1 MEDLCKLT
9 KKLWNIY
16 FMGEEA
22 SNLQAMEE
30 LLDPSC
36 VIIGTGRHEFYKTLS
51 DFAAALCQE
60 MAERQD
66 IRFQF
71 RDFWCDQAEISPD
84 VSLVYGGLYI
94 WWESEDC
101 KVKIDMDSR
110 FSILYKR
117 EGECWRVVHIHQS
130 IPNLDQMDGEYYPK
144 TLSEQVKESREKIR
158 ELTVLAEKDSLTN
171 LINFRTFQQYYRR
184 WDRDDAWLFIVDV
197 DHFKQINDVYGH
209 VAGNHV
215 LEKIAGVLESTV
227 RSSDLVCRMG
237 GDEFL
242 ILCSGFNTEEKA
254 GEFMH
259 RLQRRVEDAGTG
271 EAAWTGISVGMAH
284 VRTGEALES
293 ALARADSA
301 LYREKR
307 IRHRTV

>member
-1 MEDLCKLT
+1 MDDLCKLT
-9 KKLWNIY
+9 RELWNIY
-16 FMGEEA
+16 FTGEEETG
-22 SNLQAMEE
+22 LRAMEE

-36 VIIGTGRHEFYKTLS
+36 VIIGTGRHEFYRKRS

-60 MAERQD
+60 VAERQN
-66 IRFQF
+66 IQFQF
-71 RDFWCDQAEISPD
+71 RDFWCDQSEISPD
-84 VSLVYGGLYI
+84 VSLVYGGLCI
-94 WWESEDC
+94 WWESEDR

-110 FSILYKR
+110 FSIVYR
-117 EGECWRVVHIHQS
+117 RTGDRWRAVHIHQS

-144 TLSEQVKESREKIR
+144 TLSEQVKESREKIE
-158 ELTVLAEKDSLTN
+158 ELTVLAERDSLTG
-171 LINFRTFQQYYRR
+171 LINLRTFRRYYQR
-184 WDRDDAWLFIVDV
+184 WDRDNAWLFIVDV
-197 DHFKQINDVYGH
+197 DRFKQINDVHGH

-242 ILCSGFNTEEKA
+242 ILCSGFDTEGKA

-259 RLQRRVEDAGTG
+259 RLGRRVEEAGTG
-271 EAAWTGISVGMAH
+271 EPAWTGISVGMAH
-284 VRTGEALES
+284 VGTGESLES

-301 LYREKR
+301 LYREKH
-307 IRHRTV
+307 IRHGTV